1 MEECNHLVVNHHQVK
16 QNVYRTI
23 TEGIKAV

>member
-1 MEECNHLVVNHHQVK
+1 MEECNDLVANYHEVK